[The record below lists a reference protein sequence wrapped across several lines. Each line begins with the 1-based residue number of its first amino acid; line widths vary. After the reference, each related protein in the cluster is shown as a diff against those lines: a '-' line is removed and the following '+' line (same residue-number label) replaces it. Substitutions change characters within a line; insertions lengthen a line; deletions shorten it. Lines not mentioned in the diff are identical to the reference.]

1 MPQEDKKFEE
11 LFLPFVESLFSFA
24 YHLTRQ
30 EEDAQDLV
38 QETLLKA
45 FKSID
50 TFQRDANPKAWLFSI
65 LKNSYINA
73 YRKKKRLP
81 KEVNFEDK
89 IELPDATDLREEIF
103 DPLLDDEVTRA
114 IYQLSDTYRI
124 TLLLS
129 DLEGFSYE
137 EIAEILKL
145 PMGTIRS
152 RLFRARK
159 MLRENLKKYALSKG
173 IKDKST

>member
-11 LFLPFVESLFSFA
+11 LFLPFVESLFSFS

-45 FKSID
+45 FKSIN
-50 TFQRDANPKAWLFSI
+50 TFQREANPKAWLFSI

-73 YRKKKRLP
+73 YRKKKRQAVEVAFEEK
-81 KEVNFEDK
+81 KEKSD
-89 IELPDATDLREEIF
+89 ITDLRKEIF
-103 DPLLDDEVTRA
+103 DPLFEDEVTRA
-114 IYQLSDTYRI
+114 IYQLSDTYRLI
-124 TLLLS
+124 LLLS

-145 PMGTIRS
+145 PIGTVRS

>member
-11 LFLPFVESLFSFA
+11 LFLPFVESLFSFS

-45 FKSID
+45 FKSIN
-50 TFQRDANPKAWLFSI
+50 TFQREANPKAWLFSI

-73 YRKKKRLP
+73 YRKKKRQAVEVAFEEK
-81 KEVNFEDK
+81 KEKSD
-89 IELPDATDLREEIF
+89 ITDLRKEIF
-103 DPLLDDEVTRA
+103 DPLFDDEVTRA
-114 IYQLSDTYRI
+114 IYQLSDTYRLI
-124 TLLLS
+124 LLLS

-145 PMGTIRS
+145 PMGTVRS

>member
-11 LFLPFVESLFSFA
+11 LFLPFVESLFSFS

-45 FKSID
+45 FKSIN
-50 TFQRDANPKAWLFSI
+50 TFQREANPKAWLFSI

-73 YRKKKRLP
+73 YRKKKRQAVEVAFEEK
-81 KEVNFEDK
+81 KEKSD
-89 IELPDATDLREEIF
+89 ITDLRKEIF
-103 DPLLDDEVTRA
+103 DPLFDDEVTRA
-114 IYQLSDTYRI
+114 IYQLSDTYRLI
-124 TLLLS
+124 LLLS

-145 PMGTIRS
+145 PMGTVRS
-152 RLFRARK
+152 RLFRA
-159 MLRENLKKYALSKG
+159 
-173 IKDKST
+173 

>member
-50 TFQRDANPKAWLFSI
+50 SFQRDANPKAWLFSI

-73 YRKKKRLP
+73 YRKK
-81 KEVNFEDK
+81 
-89 IELPDATDLREEIF
+89 
-103 DPLLDDEVTRA
+103 
-114 IYQLSDTYRI
+114 SDSQRK
-124 TLLLS
+124 L
-129 DLEGFSYE
+129 
-137 EIAEILKL
+137 ILK
-145 PMGTIRS
+145 I
-152 RLFRARK
+152 K
-159 MLRENLKKYALSKG
+159 LSFP
-173 IKDKST
+173 TPLT

>member
-1 MPQEDKKFEE
+1 M
-11 LFLPFVESLFSFA
+11 
-24 YHLTRQ
+24 
-30 EEDAQDLV
+30 
-38 QETLLKA
+38 
-45 FKSID
+45 
-50 TFQRDANPKAWLFSI
+50 FSI

-103 DPLLDDEVTRA
+103 DSLLDDEVTRA

-129 DLEGFSYE
+129 DLEDFSYE

-159 MLRENLKKYALSKG
+159 MLRENLKKYALSKC

>member
-11 LFLPFVESLFSFA
+11 LFLPFVESLFSFS

-45 FKSID
+45 FKSIN
-50 TFQRDANPKAWLFSI
+50 TFQREANPKAWLFSI
-65 LKNSYINA
+65 LKNSYINT
-73 YRKKKRLP
+73 YRKKKRQAVEVAFEEK
-81 KEVNFEDK
+81 KEKSD
-89 IELPDATDLREEIF
+89 ITDLRKEIF
-103 DPLLDDEVTRA
+103 DPLFDDEVTRA
-114 IYQLSDTYRI
+114 IYQLSDTYRLI
-124 TLLLS
+124 LLLS

-145 PMGTIRS
+145 PLGTVRS

>member
-11 LFLPFVESLFSFA
+11 LFLPFVESLFSFS

-45 FKSID
+45 FKSIN
-50 TFQRDANPKAWLFSI
+50 TFQREANPKAWLFSI

-73 YRKKKRLP
+73 YRKKKRQAVEVAFEEK
-81 KEVNFEDK
+81 KEKSD
-89 IELPDATDLREEIF
+89 ITDLRKEIF
-103 DPLLDDEVTRA
+103 DPLFDDEVTRA
-114 IYQLSDTYRI
+114 IYQLSDTYRLI
-124 TLLLS
+124 LLLS

-145 PMGTIRS
+145 PIGTVRS